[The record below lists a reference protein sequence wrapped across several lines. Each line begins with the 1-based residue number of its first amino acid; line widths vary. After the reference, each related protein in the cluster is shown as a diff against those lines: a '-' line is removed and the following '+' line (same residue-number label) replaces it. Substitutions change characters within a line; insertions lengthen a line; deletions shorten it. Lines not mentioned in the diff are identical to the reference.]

1 MPGKAH
7 LNGLVRWQGMP
18 TSGRYVYR
26 CRWAHLGEWHWQ
38 CDLHDDNPSL
48 PDQWGEGFKTMRA
61 AFDAAMEHAEV
72 CDADTK

>member
-7 LNGLVRWQGMP
+7 LSGLVRWPGMP
-18 TSGRYVYR
+18 TSGRFVYQSR
-26 CRWAHLGEWHWQ
+26 LRGGWYWQ